1 MNLEYKMLW
10 IDDHPKQV
18 ESAKQFVLER
28 LARKGFQLK
37 VQFLNNVKT
46 AESLKSHFSSDYD
59 LLAID
64 FQMSNGSIN
73 GDQIVKAIR
82 SYCPLT
88 EIVFYSSSPTQELKE
103 KMLSQKIMVDGVYYA
118 NRKDLH
124 ERLNN
129 VIDTTIKKTF
139 DLNQMRG
146 LFLSCVADFDHTIDE
161 LITHAFNRLES
172 DEKRDEIKA
181 KIKDTAM
188 SHHVSSKERLENIS
202 NNEGIDV
209 FLDMLT
215 SDPKHKVLHGLL
227 YDSNDDDLNAFCV
240 RISNYTTEII
250 HPRNKLAH
258 YMKKEARDGKYTLI
272 SKNKEFTFDDIQF
285 QGLRHKLL
293 EYRDVFDQLM
303 NNISVKN

>member
-1 MNLEYKMLW
+1 MNLEYKILW

-18 ESAKQFVLER
+18 EPAKQFILER
-28 LARKGFQLK
+28 LARKGFQLR
-37 VQFLNNVKT
+37 VQFLNNVET
-46 AESLKSHFSSDYD
+46 AASLKSHFSSDYD

-64 FQMSNGSIN
+64 YQMSNGSIN

-103 KMLSQKIMVDGVYYA
+103 KMLAQKIMVDGVYYA

-161 LITHAFNRLES
+161 LITQVFNQLDT
-172 DEKRDEIKA
+172 DEKRDEIKI
-181 KIKDTAM
+181 KIKNTAM
-188 SHHVSSKERLENIS
+188 SHHMTSHAKLETVSNDENLE
-202 NNEGIDV
+202 V
-209 FLDMLT
+209 FLGMLT
-215 SDPKHKVLHGLL
+215 SDPKHAVLHNLL
-227 YDSNDDDLNAFCV
+227 HDSDDSELNSFCV
-240 RISNYTTEII
+240 RISNYTSEII
-250 HPRNKLAH
+250 QPRNKLAH
-258 YMKKEARDGKYTLI
+258 YMKKEEINGKYTLI
-272 SKNKEFTFDDIQF
+272 SKNREVTFDDALF

-293 EYRDVFDQLM
+293 EYRDTFDQLM
-303 NNISVKN
+303 KNMSN